1 MSSDRLKGFAVV
13 SVTEGLTLGHVAV
26 ALFDPATLA
35 LRAFRV
41 AGDGQSFLL
50 PLGGVGTIGP
60 DAIMVESSRV
70 TRPTTAAG
78 DYAGLVELDALTH
91 RRVVDA
97 AGTLLGTLRDL
108 EVDLTTGTPLRLTV
122 HKGGFLGHGGETVTI
137 AGAAIRSVGGD
148 LITVDE
154 RVPVAA
160 PDIAAVAAPSTRV
173 GG

>member
-1 MSSDRLKGFAVV
+1 MSSDRLTGFAVV
-13 SVTEGLTLGHVAV
+13 SVTEGLTLGHVAA

-60 DAIMVESSRV
+60 DAIMVESSRA

-78 DYAGLVELDALTH
+78 DDAGLVELDALTH

-108 EVDLTTGTPLRLTV
+108 EVDLTTGGPLRLTV
-122 HKGGFLGHGGETVTI
+122 HKGGFLGHGGETATI
-137 AGAAIRSVGGD
+137 AGAALRSVGGD
-148 LITVDE
+148 LITVDVTPASDE
-154 RVPVAA
+154 PAVLAVGAAANVAA
-160 PDIAAVAAPSTRV
+160 R
-173 GG
+173 